1 MKKSS
6 FILVLF
12 FNFLVFSQPPVSK
25 TIGEFSKLKVY
36 DLINVELIQSSENKI
51 EIFGENAKNVSIIQK
66 NNTLKIRMEVSKF
79 FKGEDTV
86 VKLFYT
92 KINTIDVNEGAK
104 VVSYTKINT
113 IDVNEGAKVVSE
125 TPIQQYEIE
134 LKAQEGGEITV
145 PVKTKVLTIK
155 SISGGKIQVHGTSK
169 SQNININTG
178 GVYKGEKLQ
187 AQFSKIKIKA
197 GGSAEVRSSDLID
210 VKIFA
215 GGFLTIFGQTT
226 NTKQNNIFGGKII
239 YKD

>member
-12 FNFLVFSQPPVSK
+12 FNFLAFSQPPVSK

-36 DLINVELIQSSENKI
+36 DLINVELVQSSENKI
-51 EIFGENAKNVSIIQK
+51 EISGENAKNVSIIQK
-66 NNTLKIRMEVSKF
+66 KNTLKIRMEVSKY
-79 FKGEDTV
+79 FKGEDTF
-86 VKLFYT
+86 VKLF
-92 KINTIDVNEGAK
+92 
-104 VVSYTKINT
+104 YTKINT

-125 TPIQQYEIE
+125 TPIQQYEVE

-145 PVKTKVLTIK
+145 PVNTKVLTIK

-197 GGSAEVRSSDLID
+197 GGSAEVRSSDLIN

>member
-12 FNFLVFSQPPVSK
+12 FNFLAFSQPPVSK

-51 EIFGENAKNVSIIQK
+51 QISGENAKNVSIIQK
-66 NNTLKIRMEVSKF
+66 NNTLKIRMEVSKY
-79 FKGEDTV
+79 FKGEDTF
-86 VKLFYT
+86 VKLF
-92 KINTIDVNEGAK
+92 
-104 VVSYTKINT
+104 YTKINT

-125 TPIQQYEIE
+125 TPIQQYEVE

-145 PVKTKVLTIK
+145 PVKTKVLTVK
-155 SISGGKIQVHGTSK
+155 SVSGGKIQVHGTSK

-197 GGSAEVRSSDLID
+197 GGSAEVRSSDLIN

>member
-92 KINTIDVNEGAK
+92 KIIFLIKQG
-104 VVSYTKINT
+104 
-113 IDVNEGAKVVSE
+113 
-125 TPIQQYEIE
+125 IQI
-134 LKAQEGGEITV
+134 
-145 PVKTKVLTIK
+145 
-155 SISGGKIQVHGTSK
+155 SI
-169 SQNININTG
+169 
-178 GVYKGEKLQ
+178 
-187 AQFSKIKIKA
+187 
-197 GGSAEVRSSDLID
+197 
-210 VKIFA
+210 
-215 GGFLTIFGQTT
+215 
-226 NTKQNNIFGGKII
+226 
-239 YKD
+239 

>member
-104 VVSYTKINT
+104 VVS
-113 IDVNEGAKVVSE
+113 E

-178 GVYKGEKLQ
+178 GVYKGEKLK

>member
-104 VVSYTKINT
+104 VVS
-113 IDVNEGAKVVSE
+113 E

-197 GGSAEVRSSDLID
+197 GGSAEVRSSDLIN

>member
-12 FNFLVFSQPPVSK
+12 FNFLAFSQPPVSK

-36 DLINVELIQSSENKI
+36 DLINVELVLSSENKI
-51 EIFGENAKNVSIIQK
+51 EISGENAKNVSIIQK
-66 NNTLKIRMEVSKF
+66 KNTLKIRMEVSKY
-79 FKGEDTV
+79 FKGEDTF
-86 VKLFYT
+86 VKLF
-92 KINTIDVNEGAK
+92 
-104 VVSYTKINT
+104 YTKINT

-125 TPIQQYEIE
+125 TPIQQYEVE

-145 PVKTKVLTIK
+145 PVNTKVLTIK

-178 GVYKGEKLQ
+178 GVYKGEKLE
-187 AQFSKIKIKA
+187 AKFSKIKIKA
-197 GGSAEVRSSDLID
+197 GGSAEVRSSELVDY
-210 VKIFA
+210 KIFA
-215 GGFLTIFGQTT
+215 GGFLTIFGKTT
-226 NTKQNNIFGGKII
+226 NTTQNNIFGGKII

>member
-12 FNFLVFSQPPVSK
+12 FNFLAFSQPPVSK

-51 EIFGENAKNVSIIQK
+51 EISGENAKNVSIIQK
-66 NNTLKIRMEVSKF
+66 NNTLKIRMEVSKY
-79 FKGEDTV
+79 FKGEDTF
-86 VKLFYT
+86 VKLF
-92 KINTIDVNEGAK
+92 
-104 VVSYTKINT
+104 YTKINT

-125 TPIQQYEIE
+125 TPIQQYEVE

-145 PVKTKVLTIK
+145 PVNTKVLTIK

-197 GGSAEVRSSDLID
+197 GGSAEVRSSDLIN

>member
-12 FNFLVFSQPPVSK
+12 FNFLAFSQPPVSK

-51 EIFGENAKNVSIIQK
+51 QISGENAKNVSIIQK

-104 VVSYTKINT
+104 VVS
-113 IDVNEGAKVVSE
+113 E

-145 PVKTKVLTIK
+145 PVKTKVLTVK
-155 SISGGKIQVHGTSK
+155 SVSGGKIQVHGTSK

-197 GGSAEVRSSDLID
+197 GGSAEVRSSDLIN

>member
-12 FNFLVFSQPPVSK
+12 FNFLAFSQPPVSK

-51 EIFGENAKNVSIIQK
+51 QISGENAKNVSIIQK
-66 NNTLKIRMEVSKF
+66 NNTLKIRMEVSKY
-79 FKGEDTV
+79 FKGEDTF
-86 VKLFYT
+86 VKLF
-92 KINTIDVNEGAK
+92 
-104 VVSYTKINT
+104 YTKINT

-125 TPIQQYEIE
+125 TPIQQYEVE

-145 PVKTKVLTIK
+145 PVNTKVLTIK
-155 SISGGKIQVHGTSK
+155 SVSGGKIQVHGTSK

-197 GGSAEVRSSDLID
+197 GGSAEVRSSDLIN

>member
-12 FNFLVFSQPPVSK
+12 FNFLAFSQPPVSK

-51 EIFGENAKNVSIIQK
+51 EISGENAKNVSIIQK
-66 NNTLKIRMEVSKF
+66 NNTLKIRMEVSKY
-79 FKGEDTV
+79 FKGEDTF
-86 VKLFYT
+86 VKLF
-92 KINTIDVNEGAK
+92 
-104 VVSYTKINT
+104 YTKINT

-125 TPIQQYEIE
+125 TPIQQYEVE

-145 PVKTKVLTIK
+145 PVKTKVLTVK
-155 SISGGKIQVHGTSK
+155 SVSGGKIQVHGTSK

-197 GGSAEVRSSDLID
+197 GGSAEVRSSDLIN

-215 GGFLTIFGQTT
+215 GGFLTIFVQTT

>member
-12 FNFLVFSQPPVSK
+12 FNFLAFSQPPVSK

-51 EIFGENAKNVSIIQK
+51 EISGENAKNVSIIQK
-66 NNTLKIRMEVSKF
+66 NNTLKIRMEVSKY
-79 FKGEDTV
+79 FKGEDTF
-86 VKLFYT
+86 VKLF
-92 KINTIDVNEGAK
+92 
-104 VVSYTKINT
+104 YTKINT

-125 TPIQQYEIE
+125 TPIQQYEVE

-145 PVKTKVLTIK
+145 PVKTKVLTVK
-155 SISGGKIQVHGTSK
+155 SVSGGKIQVHGTSK

-197 GGSAEVRSSDLID
+197 GGSAEVRSSDLIN

>member
-66 NNTLKIRMEVSKF
+66 NNTLKIRMDVSKF

-86 VKLFYT
+86 VKLF
-92 KINTIDVNEGAK
+92 
-104 VVSYTKINT
+104 YTKINT

>member
-51 EIFGENAKNVSIIQK
+51 EIFGENSKNVSIIQK

-86 VKLFYT
+86 VKLF
-92 KINTIDVNEGAK
+92 
-104 VVSYTKINT
+104 YTKINT

>member
-66 NNTLKIRMEVSKF
+66 NNTLKIRMEVSKL

-86 VKLFYT
+86 VKLF
-92 KINTIDVNEGAK
+92 
-104 VVSYTKINT
+104 YTKINT

>member
-86 VKLFYT
+86 VKLF
-92 KINTIDVNEGAK
+92 
-104 VVSYTKINT
+104 YTKINT

>member
-104 VVSYTKINT
+104 VVS
-113 IDVNEGAKVVSE
+113 E

-187 AQFSKIKIKA
+187 AQLSKIKIKA

>member
-12 FNFLVFSQPPVSK
+12 FNFLAFSQPPVSK
-25 TIGEFSKLKVY
+25 TLGEFSKLKVY
-36 DLINVELIQSSENKI
+36 DLINVELVQSSENKI
-51 EIFGENAKNVSIIQK
+51 EISGENAKNVSIIQK
-66 NNTLKIRMEVSKF
+66 KNTLKIRMEVSKY
-79 FKGEDTV
+79 FKGEDTF
-86 VKLFYT
+86 VKLF
-92 KINTIDVNEGAK
+92 
-104 VVSYTKINT
+104 YTKINT

-125 TPIQQYEIE
+125 TPIQQYEVE

-145 PVKTKVLTIK
+145 PVNTKVLTIK

-197 GGSAEVRSSDLID
+197 GGSAEVRSSDLIN